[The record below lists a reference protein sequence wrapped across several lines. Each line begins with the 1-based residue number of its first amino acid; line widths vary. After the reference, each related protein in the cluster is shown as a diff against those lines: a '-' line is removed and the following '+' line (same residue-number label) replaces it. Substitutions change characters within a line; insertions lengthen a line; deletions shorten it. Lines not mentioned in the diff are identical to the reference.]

1 MDSSSHRVAAEQRI
15 DSSGKAVAPDEL
27 SVLRS
32 EVRHPI
38 DHLECF
44 AAPAS
49 CTRVRF
55 TTDEVTSLCP
65 VTGQPDFS
73 SVELDYEPDARCI
86 ESKSLKLYL
95 WSFRDRPVFA
105 EALAAEIAA
114 EVQRAAAPRRVRVT
128 ITQHARGGIITEA
141 TAELP

>member
-1 MDSSSHRVAAEQRI
+1 MSDDIESGDAHSS
-15 DSSGKAVAPDEL
+15 L
-27 SVLRS
+27 SVLGS
-32 EVRHPI
+32 AVRHPVE
-38 DHLECF
+38 HLECF
-44 AAPAS
+44 PRPES

-55 TTDEVTSLCP
+55 TTGEVTSLCP

-73 SVELDYEPDARCI
+73 SVEIDYEPDQHCI

-105 EALAAEIAA
+105 EGLAAEIAA
-114 EVQRAAAPRRVRVT
+114 EVHRAAIPRRVRVV
-128 ITQHARGGIITEA
+128 ITQHVRGGIVTEA

>member
-1 MDSSSHRVAAEQRI
+1 MSDDIQSGDDHSS
-15 DSSGKAVAPDEL
+15 L
-27 SVLRS
+27 SVLGS
-32 EVRHPI
+32 AVRHPVE
-38 DHLECF
+38 HLECF
-44 AAPAS
+44 PRPES

-55 TTDEVTSLCP
+55 TTGEVTSLCP

-73 SVELDYEPDARCI
+73 SVEIDYEPDQHCI

-105 EALAAEIAA
+105 EGLAAEIAA
-114 EVQRAAAPRRVRVT
+114 EVHRAAIPRRVRVV
-128 ITQHARGGIITEA
+128 ITQHVRGGIVTEA

>member
-1 MDSSSHRVAAEQRI
+1 
-15 DSSGKAVAPDEL
+15 
-27 SVLRS
+27 
-32 EVRHPI
+32 
-38 DHLECF
+38 
-44 AAPAS
+44 
-49 CTRVRF
+49 VRF

-73 SVELDYEPDARCI
+73 SVEIDYEPGQRCV

-114 EVQRAAAPRRVRVT
+114 EVHRTARPQRVRVVVS
-128 ITQHARGGIITEA
+128 QHVRGGITTEA

>member
-1 MDSSSHRVAAEQRI
+1 MSD
-15 DSSGKAVAPDEL
+15 DL
-27 SVLRS
+27 TVLGAQ
-32 EVRHPI
+32 VRHPVE
-38 DHLECF
+38 HLECF
-44 AAPAS
+44 DAPPT

-55 TTDEVTSLCP
+55 TTDEVTSMCP

-73 SVELDYEPDARCI
+73 SVEIDYEPDRRCI

-95 WSFRDRPVFA
+95 WSFRDRNIFA

-114 EVQRAAAPRRVRVT
+114 EVARAAAPKRVRVVV
-128 ITQHARGGIITEA
+128 TQHVRGGIVTEA